1 MRKLGDSDT
10 MKLLKKYRIPLAMT
24 LLARNEEQAR
34 KAAKSMG
41 YPVALK
47 VSSPD
52 IIHKT
57 DAGCVLTGID
67 SEEDLLKGFRAIMKR
82 AAKISKKVDGILVQE
97 MARPGSTELI
107 IGSKTDPQF
116 GRVLM
121 FGLGGIFT
129 EILRDVSFRLVP
141 LERKDVRDMIS
152 EIRGRKVLEGAR
164 GRRPVNM
171 ARVEDLILA
180 VSRMVQKERRIQ
192 ELDLNPVFADGD
204 GVMAVDARILV

>member
-1 MRKLGDSDT
+1 MRKLADSET
-10 MKLLKKYRIPLAMT
+10 LELLRKYRIPA
-24 LLARNEEQAR
+24 ARQFLSKNERQACQ
-34 KAAKSMG
+34 AAKRIG

-57 DAGCVLTGID
+57 DAGCVLIGVD
-67 SEEDLLKGFRAIMKR
+67 SEQELLKGFRRIMKKAGR
-82 AAKISKKVDGILVQE
+82 ISKRVDGIVVQE

-116 GRVLM
+116 GPVLM

-129 EILRDVSFRLVP
+129 EILKDVSFRLIP
-141 LERKDVRDMIS
+141 LDRKDVKEMMG

-164 GRRPVNM
+164 GRKRVNM
-171 ARVEDLILA
+171 KKLEDLILA
-180 VSRMVQKERRIQ
+180 VSRMVQKERKIR
-192 ELDLNPVFADGD
+192 ELDLNPVFADD
-204 GVMAVDARILV
+204 RGVMVVDARILA